1 MTIAEFERA
10 LDTIDASVETF
21 SRIVSSMVLAEVL
34 PLIKSE
40 LGRVRVRSGRLKRSG
55 FIKVARARGRIVL
68 RFGWELFYA
77 SFAGADRRRLIRLAE
92 SDAFQ
97 AAVDRGVE
105 SAAVLAGLNRT

>member
-1 MTIAEFERA
+1 MSLAEFEEA
-10 LDTIDASVETF
+10 LATIDASVETF

-34 PLIKSE
+34 PLVKRE
-40 LGRVRVRSGRLKRSG
+40 LGRVPVRSGRLKRAG

-77 SFAGADRRRLIRLAE
+77 SFAGADRKRLIGLTE
-92 SDAFQ
+92 SEAFQ

-105 SAAVLAGLNRT
+105 SAALLAGLNRT